1 MDSFALRIEENP
13 NNALESLYPFY
24 DMLSAVYRLQKG
36 TNQLEI
42 LWNGKDHSDQFAEE
56 WKAVF
61 SDWTESF
68 CRDNSFLQAILDLTV
83 FYPSNSKSP
92 MAESRMQAFILRR
105 FDLKW
110 HKTKHVLLAQG

>member
-36 TNQLEI
+36 TNP
-42 LWNGKDHSDQFAEE
+42 HSDQFAEE